1 MINYKLVTTKL
12 IVIGLGINDFRR
24 LADCRKAAFQKKI
37 VENFKVALGVC
48 QQFFVMNASTKT
60 LSVC

>member
-24 LADCRKAAFQKKI
+24 LADCRKAAFQKKF
-37 VENFKVALGVC
+37 VENLKLHLANVNNFL
-48 QQFFVMNASTKT
+48 
-60 LSVC
+60 L